1 MPMDTEFTSNVYHF
15 THQMMESLVKNFEG
29 KEVGS
34 DELNMDVLMEFYFDD
49 FKPGDDVVL
58 EDEGTK
64 KGKKK
69 KKKKSGGPKRA
80 TTAFFFYTADIRPQV
95 KEENPGLSVG
105 ELAKIHGKMWKAL
118 SDEDKAPYLE
128 KNKKDKERYEKEK
141 AEYEAKNDSDE

>member
-1 MPMDTEFTSNVYHF
+1 
-15 THQMMESLVKNFEG
+15 
-29 KEVGS
+29 
-34 DELNMDVLMEFYFDD
+34 MEFYFDD
-49 FKPGDDVVL
+49 FKPGDDVVV
-58 EDEGTK
+58 EEEGTK
-64 KGKKK
+64 KGKKKK

-80 TTAFFFYTADIRPQV
+80 TTAFFFYTADIRTQV

-105 ELAKIHGKMWKAL
+105 ELPMLHGKMWKAL